1 MPKIE
6 KQFLA
11 REMQWLLWNVISL
24 KGESVTDLREISEKL
39 WILTSKIEE
48 DLFYFG
54 NPEQKQK
61 MNYQFRFIK

>member
-48 DLFYFG
+48 DLFYFE

-61 MNYQFRFIK
+61 MNYEFRFIK

>member
-11 REMQWLLWNVISL
+11 REMQWLLWNVLSL

-39 WILTSKIEE
+39 WILSSKIEE

-54 NPEQKQK
+54 NQEQKQK

>member
-48 DLFYFG
+48 DIFYFN
-54 NPEQKQK
+54 NPEQKEK
-61 MNYQFRFIK
+61 MKYKFRFIK